1 MARRILVTGGSG
13 QLGSELIPRLSKLGT
28 VIGPGRQELDLTS
41 DAAVERIIACRPT
54 HVVHAA
60 AATDV
65 ERCELEPAWAHAVN
79 ADGTRRVAEACK
91 ALGAWLLYV
100 STDYVFDGSKSTP
113 YAEADP
119 PAPLNVYGRSKL
131 AGEAQVQAMGTP
143 WAIVRTAW
151 VYGHVGRSFVA
162 TILQRLHARAPLSV
176 VTDQVGSP
184 TYAPDLADAIM
195 QLVECDSTGI
205 LHLTNS
211 GSCSWFALAQA
222 IAREVGVNP
231 ARIAPITAEKLGLQ
245 ARRPAN
251 SVLANTAWKALG
263 LPPLRPWDTALRARV
278 AHR

>member
-65 ERCELEPAWAHAVN
+65 ERCELEPAWAQAVN
-79 ADGTRRVAEACK
+79 TDGTRRVAEACK

-131 AGEAQVQAMGTP
+131 AGEAQVQAMGAP

-151 VYGHVGRSFVA
+151 VYGHVGRSFVT
-162 TILQRLHARAPLSV
+162 TILQRLHAGAPLSV

-195 QLVECDSTGI
+195 QLVERDSTGI

-211 GSCSWFALAQA
+211 GSCSWFALAQV

>member
-28 VIGPGRQELDLTS
+28 VLGPGRQELDLTS

-79 ADGTRRVAEACK
+79 TDGTRRVAEACK

-100 STDYVFDGSKSTP
+100 STDYVFDGSKSNP
-113 YAEADP
+113 YAEADL

-131 AGEAQVQAMGTP
+131 AGEARVQALRTP

-151 VYGHVGRSFVA
+151 VYGHVGRSFVT
-162 TILQRLHARAPLSV
+162 TILQRLHVGAPLSV

>member
-13 QLGSELIPRLSKLGT
+13 QLGSELIPRLAKLGT

-65 ERCELEPAWAHAVN
+65 ERCELEPAWAQAVN
-79 ADGTRRVAEACK
+79 TDGTRRVAEACK

-151 VYGHVGRSFVA
+151 VYGHVGRSFVT
-162 TILQRLHARAPLSV
+162 TILQRLHAGAPLSV

-195 QLVECDSTGI
+195 QLVERDSTGI